1 VSNTIRQFIFN
12 ALNLRNKCQSKRR
25 LDGKVVLITGANT
38 GIGKETA
45 QQLSLRGA
53 KVCIDDNLI
62 ALFSYSLNLSHY
74 FLHRNINSYF
84 ECVSNFLTI
93 HLRYYYIISNKKSQL
108 MKNFSL
114 YEI

>member
-1 VSNTIRQFIFN
+1 MDLFYSIKAYIWTMSNMIREFIFN
-12 ALNLRNKCQSKRR
+12 ALNLRNKCESKRR

-62 ALFSYSLNLSHY
+62 ASFSYSLNLSHY
-74 FLHRNINSYF
+74 FLHQKINSYF

-93 HLRYYYIISNKKSQL
+93 H
-108 MKNFSL
+108 
-114 YEI
+114 